1 MSSTVLFV
9 DDEEE
14 VLAGLRLSL
23 RRHRNDYRFLFA
35 SSADDA
41 IAMLDAEPVDM
52 VVSDMRMP
60 DRNGADL
67 LEEVRFRHPDVIR
80 YVLSGQAGDRLV
92 GRSVAVTHR
101 WLSKPCD
108 SAVLIAAIA
117 EATGHRAEI
126 LDEQVRRAVG
136 AVDALPSH
144 PTVHAKLLAEFD
156 GGDASVERVAELAA
170 GDPAFTVKLLQWAN
184 SAYASDEPIYDVR
197 RAVER
202 IGLDALG
209 PLAQANDIVRPFTS
223 SEVIPG
229 FGIDLFHRHARATSA
244 IAAGLTVPTQA
255 DLAAAG
261 GLLSNVGLLVEVSHL
276 RSRLDQAYRLAETG
290 HLVLHRSEQ
299 ATFGTSGTELASHL
313 LALWGLPG
321 ILVGIVGES
330 HGLPDLDSA
339 FPLSPINAVRAARL
353 LAQRL
358 PLAKAIGGPHLEPV
372 DDAIDEVLDRWVAE
386 LRQPVRELITD
397 PSLNGTANR

>member
-1 MSSTVLFV
+1 MGPTVLFV

-35 SSADDA
+35 SSATEA
-41 IAMLDAEPVDM
+41 IAMLEAEPVDM

-60 DRNGADL
+60 DRSGADL
-67 LEEVRFRHPDVIR
+67 LEEVRFLYPDVIR

-92 GRSVAVTHR
+92 NRSVAVTHR
-101 WLSKPCD
+101 WLSKPCE

-117 EATGHRAEI
+117 EATGQRAEI
-126 LDEQVRRAVG
+126 LDSQVRRAVG

-144 PTVHAKLLAEFD
+144 PLVHAELLAEF
-156 GGDASVERVAELAA
+156 GSGTATAERVAALAA
-170 GDPAFTVKLLQWAN
+170 DDAGFTVKLLQWAN

-197 RAVER
+197 RAIDR
-202 IGLDALG
+202 IGLEALG

-223 SEVIPG
+223 TEVIPG

-244 IAAGLTVPTQA
+244 IAAALTVPSQA

-261 GLLSNVGLLVEVSHL
+261 GLLSNLGLLVETTHL
-276 RSRLDQAYRLAETG
+276 RHRLDQAYRLAESSD
-290 HLVLHRSEQ
+290 VALHRSEQ
-299 ATFGTSGTELASHL
+299 ATFGTSGTELATHL
-313 LALWGLPG
+313 MTLWGLPG
-321 ILVGIVGES
+321 LLVGVVGES
-330 HGLPDLDSA
+330 HGQPDLDAS

-353 LAQRL
+353 LVQRL

-372 DDAIDEVLDRWVAE
+372 DDATTEVLDRWVSE
-386 LRQPVRELITD
+386 LGRSGHHLV
-397 PSLNGTANR
+397 GTADLGQIAAR